1 VGEDHEA
8 RVEVDGLQIRCSRR
22 PGAGRPLLLVNGM
35 GANVEMWEPFRGAL
49 RGRPTIAFDAPGTG
63 ESGTPLR
70 PWSIRKLASLT
81 VEVLD
86 HLGVGEV
93 DVVGYS
99 FGGAVAQELARAE
112 PVRVRRVVLAA
123 TTCGWGGFPPEP
135 LALAALLSPARYYAG
150 AGGHA
155 FTRVAFGDPD
165 SIDLRRS
172 DAAREQRPPSL
183 LGYYWQALAMA
194 SWSSWPW
201 LGELTQPVLVI
212 AGAHDRVVPRRTAE
226 LLARRIPRS
235 RLVVLPG
242 AGHSFLLAENVD
254 PVAHIVTGFLDGS
267 VDGSVD
273 VSVDGSVDGSVE
285 VPDQAS
291 SFVAT

>member
-22 PGAGRPLLLVNGM
+22 RGAGRPLLLVNGL
-35 GANVEMWEPFRGAL
+35 GANVEMWEPFRRAL
-49 RGRPTIAFDAPGTG
+49 GGRPTIAFDAPGTG
-63 ESGTPLR
+63 GSGTPLR
-70 PWSIRKLASLT
+70 PWSMRKLASLAGAL
-81 VEVLD
+81 LD
-86 HLGVGEV
+86 RLGIGEV

-112 PVRVRRVVLAA
+112 PARVRRVVLAA

-150 AGGHA
+150 VAGHA
-155 FTRVAFGDPD
+155 FTRVAFGDPET
-165 SIDLRRS
+165 IDLRRS
-172 DAAREQRPPSL
+172 DAAREARPPSVV
-183 LGYYWQALAMA
+183 GYYWQALAMA
-194 SWSSWPW
+194 TWSSWPW

-226 LLARRIPRS
+226 LLARRIPGG

-242 AGHSFLLAENVD
+242 AGHSFLLEEDVD
-254 PVAHIVTGFLDGS
+254 TVAAIVTGFLDGAIPAPS
-267 VDGSVD
+267 
-273 VSVDGSVDGSVE
+273 E
-285 VPDQAS
+285 QAADQAS

>member
-22 PGAGRPLLLVNGM
+22 RGGGRPVLLVNGL
-35 GANVEMWEPFRGAL
+35 GANVEMWEPFRRAL
-49 RGRPTIAFDAPGTG
+49 GGRPTIAFDAPGTG

-70 PWSIRKLASLT
+70 PWSIRRLAALA
-81 VEVLD
+81 VVLLD
-86 HLGVGEV
+86 RLGVGDV

-112 PVRVRRVVLAA
+112 PTRVHRVVLAA

-150 AGGHA
+150 GAGHA
-155 FTRVAFGDPD
+155 FTRIAFGDPD
-165 SIDLRRS
+165 TVDLRRS
-172 DAAREQRPPSL
+172 DAAREERPPSV

-194 SWSSWPW
+194 TWSSWPW

-226 LLARRIPRS
+226 LLAQRIPGS

-242 AGHSFLLAENVD
+242 AGHSFLLEENVD
-254 PVAHIVTGFLDGS
+254 TVAAIVTGFLDGAQRTP
-267 VDGSVD
+267 
-273 VSVDGSVDGSVE
+273 
-285 VPDQAS
+285 PDQAS